1 MSTYALTLRDQP
13 SIANLLGASVGVSSD
28 ALRIRE
34 LYDNLFEQIATTAT
48 GTKRFADPIEEIFD
62 VYRDALN
69 PNWDG
74 CGALPIP
81 QSAAEEARALM
92 IALPSHFPAPEIY
105 GEGTGSIVFEWYKKP
120 KHRFVLTV
128 PGNGS
133 LEYAGTFGA
142 GNEIVGKVRASGSVP
157 KAVQDNLR
165 TLFSE

>member
-1 MSTYALTLRDQP
+1 MSAYNLTLRDQP
-13 SIANLLGASVGVSSD
+13 SIGNLLGASVGASAD
-28 ALRIRE
+28 AQRIRE
-34 LYDNLFEQIATTAT
+34 LYEDLFEQIANSAT

-62 VYRDALN
+62 VYRDALR

-74 CGALPIP
+74 CGAMPIP

-92 IALPSHFPAPEIY
+92 VSLPSHFAAPEIY
-105 GEGTGSIVFEWYKKP
+105 GEGTGSIVFEWYKQP

-142 GNEIVGKVRASGSVP
+142 GNEIFGRVRASGSVP
-157 KAVQDNLR
+157 KIIQDHLR